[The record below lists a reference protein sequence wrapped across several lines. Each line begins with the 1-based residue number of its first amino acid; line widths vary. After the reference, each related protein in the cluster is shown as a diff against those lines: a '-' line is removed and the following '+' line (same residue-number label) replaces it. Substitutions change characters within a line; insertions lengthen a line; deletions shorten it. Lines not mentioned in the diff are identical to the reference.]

1 MFEFTSPAGQQEVIK
16 VVGIGGGGCNTV
28 DYMVECGIEGA
39 EFISCNTDVKVLNRT
54 LAPVSLQLGEALT
67 RGLGAG
73 ADPDI
78 GRQAAMENRDR
89 IAEALAGSDMVF
101 ITAGMGGGTGTG
113 AAPVIAQLAKEQGIL
128 TVAVVTKP
136 FAFEGRR
143 RMQIAESGIEELG
156 KMVDSL
162 ITIPNEKLAQVLA
175 KQITLKNAFVAADQ
189 VLYNAVQGI
198 SDLITQQGVIN
209 IDFADVRTVMSETGM
224 AMMGSATASGNDRA
238 VEAARSAVS
247 SPLLEDID
255 ITGAKGILVN
265 VTADDDLSLTEFT
278 DVGEVVKG
286 YACDDAII
294 IIGTA
299 VDESMSDEIRV
310 TLVAT
315 GIGES
320 EKQQQPGAERA
331 KTKSNYRVLQGGATA
346 VGADFADLDVP
357 AVIRSNPA
365 AVRTTG
371 ERGQYVPYDDHDSER
386 FEIPAFL
393 RNCRAD

>member
-1 MFEFTSPAGQQEVIK
+1 MFELVSPVGQQEVIK
-16 VVGIGGGGCNTV
+16 VVGVGGGGCNAV
-28 DYMVECGIEGA
+28 DYMVECGIEGV
-39 EFISCNTDVKVLNRT
+39 EFISANTDIKVLNRT
-54 LAPVSLQLGEALT
+54 LAPASLQLGEALT

-73 ADPDI
+73 ANPDI

-89 IAEALAGSDMVF
+89 IAEALADSDMVF

-136 FAFEGRR
+136 FAFEGSR
-143 RMQIAESGIEELG
+143 RMQIAEAGITELTRV
-156 KMVDSL
+156 VDSL
-162 ITIPNEKLAQVLA
+162 ITIPNEKLTHVLA
-175 KQITLKNAFVAADQ
+175 KQITLQNAFVAANQ
-189 VLYNAVQGI
+189 VLFNAVHGI
-198 SDLITQQGVIN
+198 SDLITHPGMIN

-224 AMMGSATASGNDRA
+224 AMMGSAVASGKDRA
-238 VEAARSAVS
+238 TEAARSAVS

-255 ITGAKGILVN
+255 ISGARGILVN
-265 VTADDDLSLTEFT
+265 VTAGPDLGLTEFT
-278 DVGEVVKG
+278 DIGEVVKE
-286 YACDDAII
+286 YACDDAMI

-299 VDESMSDEIRV
+299 VDEEMTDEMRV

-320 EKQQQPGAERA
+320 KKQELPTKEHV
-331 KTKSNYRVLQGGATA
+331 KTTSTYRVLQGGAAA
-346 VGADFADLDVP
+346 VGADFASLDVP

-365 AVRTTG
+365 AVRTSS
-371 ERGQYVPYDDHDSER
+371 ERAQCGPYDDNDAER

-393 RNCRAD
+393 RNRRAD

>member
-1 MFEFTSPAGQQEVIK
+1 MFELVSPTGQQEVIK
-16 VVGIGGGGCNTV
+16 VVGVGGGGCNAV
-28 DYMVECGIEGA
+28 DYMVECGIEGV
-39 EFISCNTDVKVLNRT
+39 EFISSNTDIKVLNRS

-73 ADPDI
+73 ANPDI

-89 IAEALAGSDMVF
+89 IAEALSNSDMVF

-136 FAFEGRR
+136 FAFEGSR
-143 RMQIAESGIEELG
+143 RMQIAEAGIEELSR
-156 KMVDSL
+156 MVDSL
-162 ITIPNEKLAQVLA
+162 ITIPNEKLTQVLA
-175 KQITLKNAFVAADQ
+175 KQITLQNAFAAANQ
-189 VLYNAVQGI
+189 VLFNAVHGI
-198 SDLITQQGVIN
+198 SDLITHPGQIN

-224 AMMGSATASGNDRA
+224 AMMGSAIASGKDRA
-238 VEAARSAVS
+238 AEAARSAVS

-255 ITGAKGILVN
+255 ISGARGILVN
-265 VTADDDLSLTEFT
+265 VTAGPDLGLAEFS
-278 DVGEVVKG
+278 DVGEVVKE
-286 YACDDAII
+286 YACEDAMI

-299 VDESMSDEIRV
+299 VDEEMTDEIRV

-315 GIGES
+315 GIGVGE
-320 EKQQQPGAERA
+320 EKELPKREPVKAVNA
-331 KTKSNYRVLQGGATA
+331 YRVLQGGATA
-346 VGADFADLDVP
+346 VGADFAGLDVP

-365 AVRTTG
+365 AVRTTS
-371 ERGQYVPYDDHDSER
+371 ERGQYGPYDEREAER

-393 RNCRAD
+393 RNRRAD